1 MAKVAIN
8 GLGRIGRA
16 AMKMV
21 IDEPELTLVAVN
33 DLMEPSNAA
42 YLLEHDSA
50 YGNYH
55 HEVSHS
61 EEGLEIDGKM
71 YRYLQSKDPEDL
83 PWEEMEV
90 HTVFECTG
98 VFRKKKEL
106 EKHLKAG
113 AKRVILS
120 APPKDDETESLIPG
134 VSFPDRAPD
143 IFSCASCTT
152 NCIAPVVEVIGRRI
166 GISKA
171 VMTTIHAYTSS
182 QALVDGP
189 ASKVRRGRAAAM
201 NLVPTTTGAALATTE
216 VLPEFRGKFDGCAVR
231 APVVCGSMAD
241 ITIVSRRSTM
251 LDEVN
256 RILKEEADTDR
267 YRGILG
273 VTEKPLVSSDIIG
286 NSHAS
291 LVDLS
296 MTQVIDEDLI
306 KIMSWYDNEW
316 GYTKQMVRSALKA
329 L

>member
-1 MAKVAIN
+1 MTKVAIN

-16 AMKMV
+16 AMKMI

-55 HEVSHS
+55 HEVRHA
-61 EEGLEIDGKM
+61 EEYLEIDGKK
-71 YRYLQSKDPEDL
+71 YRYLQSRDPEDL

-98 VFRKKKEL
+98 VFRKRKEL

-120 APPKDDETESLIPG
+120 APPKDDQIESVIPG

-152 NCIAPVVEVIGRRI
+152 NCIAPVIEVIGRRI

-241 ITIVSRRSTM
+241 ITIVSRRKTM

-256 RILKEEADTDR
+256 RILKEEAATDR

-306 KIMSWYDNEW
+306 KVMSWYDNEW
-316 GYTKQMVRSALKA
+316 GYTKQMLRSALKA